1 MRRRTCPISLC
12 HVPRLASLCLASLL
26 VLHIS
31 PSAAQAQSQSQ
42 SQQSE
47 PTATADAGRPQIKFA
62 DYVDEV
68 LRSNLD
74 LAVQHA
80 NIDISKAAITSA
92 KVRPDWSVEIG
103 LPTFDI
109 SNQGQATNFSTGLNV
124 PIELGGKRGRRVR
137 AATADLA
144 TANSDFDDALRQ
156 LRATAA
162 GAFID
167 ALSAREI
174 LGSKNKSLGQL
185 DRIVTVNQERLHA
198 GDIGEIELV
207 QSRVDRDQFKAD
219 VIGALADVYSADL
232 ALGQQL
238 GHREK
243 LSEAQL
249 PVPSGTL
256 EIPIRSFDIDRLVA
270 DALQRRSDVV
280 SRQRAVQAADDR
292 IDLARVNLIPDFTFS
307 GSYSHTGPGTGGF
320 AQPADNALGASFNIN
335 LPFSRWRYQGEMENA
350 RSSRTQAELQLRSA
364 ELSVEAEVR
373 DAYSRYQASVQ
384 RLQLYRG
391 GMLKDADRVLE
402 ARLYAYQHGGAT
414 LLEVIDAQKTSA
426 AIYLSYSQALADHA
440 HALVMLQQA
449 AALWDVSF

>member
-1 MRRRTCPISLC
+1 MRRRRPIVAQVVALC
-12 HVPRLASLCLASLL
+12 
-26 VLHIS
+26 
-31 PSAAQAQSQSQ
+31 SAALLAPAVPVVLRAQQQPQQQAPPPTTPQPA
-42 SQQSE
+42 E
-47 PTATADAGRPQIKFA
+47 PGADVGRPRVTFA
-62 DYVDEV
+62 EYINEV
-68 LRSNLD
+68 LRSNID
-74 LAVQHA
+74 LATQHT
-80 NIDISKAAITSA
+80 NIDISKAAVTSA
-92 KVRPDWSVEIG
+92 KVTPDWSVDVG
-103 LPTFDI
+103 SPTVDI
-109 SNQGQATNFSTGLNV
+109 SNQGQATNFSAGLNV
-124 PIELGGKRGRRVR
+124 PIELGGKRAKRVR

-144 TANSDFDDALRQ
+144 SANSDYDDAVRQ

-185 DRIVTVNQERLHA
+185 DRIVSVNEERVRA

-219 VIGALADVYSADL
+219 VISALAEVYSADL
-232 ALGQQL
+232 ALGQRL
-238 GHREK
+238 GQSEK
-243 LSEAQL
+243 LAAQL

-256 EIPIRSFDIDRLVA
+256 EIPIRSFEVDRLVA
-270 DALQRRSDVV
+270 DALQRRSDVI
-280 SRQRAVQAADDR
+280 SRQRAVRAADDR
-292 IDLARVNLIPDFTFS
+292 IELARVNLIPDFSVS
-307 GSYSHTGPGTGGF
+307 GSYSHTGAGTGGF
-320 AQPADNALGASFNIN
+320 SQPPDNALGASFSIN

-350 RSSRTQAELQLRSA
+350 HASRSLAELQLRA
-364 ELSVEAEVR
+364 AQLRVEAEVR

-426 AIYLSYSQALADHA
+426 AIYLAYSQALADHG
-440 HALVMLQQA
+440 HALVTLQQA
-449 AALWDVSF
+449 AATWDVSF